1 MEGRVGQPPFTV
13 PPLVGRHN
21 VLRVFEESLDA
32 AVGGDFQF
40 LGLAGEPGT
49 GKTRLL
55 AELSAAARAR
65 KLPVLWGRAAE
76 FEQQIPFGMVIDAI
90 DDHLET
96 HGDTLPDALGPT
108 AMRTLA
114 TVFPALSPALSDERP
129 DGPDSS
135 TDLTGLARY
144 RLYRSIRHLLDE
156 LAEPDGL
163 VLILDDVHWAD
174 DTSAELLDH
183 LVRHPARGR
192 VLIAVA
198 YRPAQVSSRLAT
210 LVETAAQTAGGQGR
224 LVSVEPLTETEV
236 AQFLARFLGPGVSRT
251 QCSSLYEASG
261 GNPFYLEALTRVQQ
275 GATPA
280 ESAAADSELP
290 GTVQVALQVE
300 LDGLSPAA
308 LRVAQAAAVAA
319 DEFAPELAAVAA
331 EVPRAAAL
339 AAIDELVARDVVRP
353 AAAPGRFGFRHP
365 LVRHAAYRSA
375 APGWRLG
382 AHARIADHLAAL
394 GAPATARAHHVE
406 RSGRLGDQAAIDTL
420 IEAARTVTA
429 QAPATAAHWL
439 AAALRLMADDHDA
452 RPELLLELATAQAV
466 SGQITQGR
474 DTARDALRQLPPD
487 DLARRARAARIC
499 ALMERHLGRPHHGR
513 TLILDELR
521 RIPDP
526 RSTPA
531 VLLRLRLVADS
542 LMRSDFRAAQAVLD
556 LMPGDDPAWE
566 PSLPL
571 AIAAMRPLPL
581 LAAGRVIRAIHAVD
595 AAGRLMAEALDEH
608 LAEWMDVIAWM
619 CWTETML
626 GRHQSAQEHFERAIS
641 VARATGQSYIVAN
654 LLAGQARTHT
664 MLGRLAEAA
673 GVAEEAAEVAR
684 LLGSAQQMVFALN
697 QQCLAASWSG
707 EDAAAMRYGEDAVE
721 RSATTTE
728 WWGAMAHYAHAV
740 ALINAGRPDAGA
752 EALMRACAPL
762 DRPRLDPATLMSCC
776 EIMASVETGRDR
788 SKEAKAWADRAE
800 SLAHPDLET
809 SIGFARLARA
819 HAERPGAPA
828 RAAAQAR
835 EAADVLGA
843 ADLRLDAGR
852 ARLIAGLAYAE
863 ADEPRRAREELRY
876 AADTFAACGAEALH
890 RYVVRQQ
897 RRLGVRVPTAA
908 GRAAGPYG
916 LSPRE
921 YEVATLVAESHT
933 NQQIAAKL
941 FLSERTVE
949 THLSR
954 IFAKLGVTSRVGVV
968 HALTQRD
975 DTEKKNG

>member
-13 PPLVGRHN
+13 PPLVGRRD
-21 VLRVFEESLDA
+21 VLRVFDASLDA
-32 AVGGDFQF
+32 AADADFQF
-40 LGLAGEPGT
+40 LGLSGEPGS

-65 KLPVLWGRAAE
+65 KIPVLWGRAAE
-76 FEQQIPFGMVIDAI
+76 FEQQIPFGVVIDAL
-90 DDHLET
+90 DDHLEA
-96 HGDTLPDALGPT
+96 HGAILPDALGPM

-114 TVFPALSPALSDERP
+114 AVFPALSGAQPE
-129 DGPDSS
+129 GPESS

-144 RLYRSIRHLLDE
+144 RLYRTIRHLLDE
-156 LAEPDGL
+156 LARPDGL

-192 VLIAVA
+192 VLIAIA
-198 YRPAQVSSRLAT
+198 YRPAQVSPRLAT
-210 LVETAAQTAGGQGR
+210 LVETAAQTAGSEGR
-224 LVSVEPLTETEV
+224 LVSVEPLTAAEV
-236 AQFLARFLGPGVSRT
+236 ARFLGPGVSRT
-251 QCSSLYEASG
+251 RCRSLYEASG
-261 GNPFYLEALTRVQQ
+261 GNPFYLEALTRVDQR
-275 GATPA
+275 ATPIESVA
-280 ESAAADSELP
+280 EESELP
-290 GTVQVALQVE
+290 GAVQVALQVE

-308 LRVAQAAAVAA
+308 LRLARAAAVAA
-319 DEFAPELAAVAA
+319 DEFEPELAAVAA

-353 AAAPGRFGFRHP
+353 ARAPGRFCFRHP

-406 RSGRLGDQAAIDTL
+406 RSGRLGDQAAVDTL
-420 IEAARTVTA
+420 IEAARAVTA

-439 AAALRLMADDHDA
+439 AAALRLMADDHEA

-466 SGQITQGR
+466 SGQITGGR
-474 DTARDALRQLPPD
+474 NTARDALRLLSPD
-487 DLARRARAARIC
+487 DLVRRARAARIC

-556 LMPGDDPAWE
+556 LMPDNDPAWE

-581 LAAGRVIRAIHAVD
+581 LAAGRVIRAIRAVE
-595 AAGRLMAEALDEH
+595 AAARLLAEATDEQ
-608 LAEWMDVIAWM
+608 LADWMDAIAWM

-626 GRHQSAQEHFERAIS
+626 GRHQRAQEHFERAIS

-673 GVAEEAAEVAR
+673 VVAEEAAEVAR
-684 LLGSAQQMVFALN
+684 LLGSGQQMVFALI

-707 EDAAAMRYGEDAVE
+707 DDVAALRYGDDAVE
-721 RSATTTE
+721 RSAGTAE

-740 ALINAGRPDAGA
+740 ALTNAGRPEAGA
-752 EALMRACAPL
+752 DALLRACAPL
-762 DRPRLDPATLMSCC
+762 NRPRLDPATLMSCC
-776 EIMASVETGRDR
+776 EIMARVETGRGR
-788 SKEAKAWADRAE
+788 PTEAKAWADRAE

-828 RAAAQAR
+828 RAAALAR
-835 EAADVLGA
+835 EAAEILGA
-843 ADLRLDAGR
+843 AELRLDAGR
-852 ARLIAGLAYAE
+852 ATLIAGLAYATAGE
-863 ADEPRRAREELRY
+863 SRRAREELRS
-876 AADTFAACGAEALH
+876 AADTFAGCGALGLN
-890 RYVVRQQ
+890 RDVVRQQ
-897 RRLGVRVPTAA
+897 RRLGVRVPAA
-908 GRAAGPYG
+908 TTRAAGPYG

-921 YEVATLVAESHT
+921 YEVAALVAESHT

-941 FLSERTVE
+941 YLSERTVE

-954 IFAKLGVTSRVGVV
+954 IFAKLGVTSRVGVAN
-968 HALTQRD
+968 ALTQRAD
-975 DTEKKNG
+975 NMRQHE